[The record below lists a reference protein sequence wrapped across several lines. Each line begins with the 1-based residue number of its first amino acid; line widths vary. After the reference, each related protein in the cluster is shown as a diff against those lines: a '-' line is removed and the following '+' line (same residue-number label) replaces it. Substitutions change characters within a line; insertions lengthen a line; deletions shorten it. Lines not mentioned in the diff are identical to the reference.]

1 MKGAM
6 MNEDLYNLLEGLKE
20 LSAILEYDYKRVENE
35 NPTKEVIAGGIIG
48 AKYRVDA
55 MIRDTMA
62 SLDKMAEEMGAYYEN

>member
-1 MKGAM
+1 
-6 MNEDLYNLLEGLKE
+6 MNEELYKLVEELKNL
-20 LSAILEYDYKRVENE
+20 SMCLEYDYNRIKNE
-35 NPTKEVIAGGIIG
+35 HPTKETVMGGIIG